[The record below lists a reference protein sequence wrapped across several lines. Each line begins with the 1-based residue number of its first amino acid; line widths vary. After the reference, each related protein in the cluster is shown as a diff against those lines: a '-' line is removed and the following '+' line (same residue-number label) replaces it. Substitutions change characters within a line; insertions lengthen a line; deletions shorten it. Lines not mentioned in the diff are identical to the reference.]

1 MGHEIEAKLRYEDH
15 EGLKKTLMAA
25 GAQFAG
31 DSAQKDV
38 YFDDAAGS
46 IRRRDGALRIR
57 HEMPS
62 GRVSV
67 TLKGPHEV
75 SDLKRRMEVNL
86 DVSGLE
92 QAHEL
97 LTGLGYSPRIMIE
110 KNRSAW
116 QLGGCEVALDE
127 LPLIGRFVEI
137 EGPDEAAISRVQ
149 AMLGLGNLK
158 HIPWSYA
165 ALVEERNRRD

>member
-1 MGHEIEAKLRYEDH
+1 MGHEIEAKLKYEDH
-15 EGLKKTLMAA
+15 EGLKKALVAA
-25 GAQFAG
+25 RAQFVG
-31 DSAQKDV
+31 ESAQKDV

-46 IRRRDGALRIR
+46 IKCRDGALRIR

-67 TLKGPHEV
+67 TLKGSHED

-86 DVSGLE
+86 DVSSLE
-92 QAHEL
+92 QAREL
-97 LTGLGYSPRIMIE
+97 LAGLGYSPRITVE

-116 QLGGCEVALDE
+116 RLDGCEVALDE
-127 LPLIGRFVEI
+127 LPGIGRFVEI
-137 EGPDEAAISRVQ
+137 EGPDEAAIGRVQ
-149 AMLGLGNLK
+149 ARLGLGHLK

-165 ALVEERNRRD
+165 AFVEERNRRD